1 MAEIKASDVKKLR
14 DLTGAGMMDCKKAL
28 AESNGDFDAAID
40 ILRKKGQK
48 VASKRA
54 DREAKE
60 GYVIG
65 KVSADNKKAYVVSLN
80 CETDFV
86 SRNEKFIELGN
97 NLTDKIIATGAT
109 AVTEDLSLLVKEAIG
124 TIKENM
130 TLPRFKVLEIA
141 DNEYAAQYVHGVG
154 NIGVLV
160 KFKAD
165 SKALFDNEAVKT
177 FAFDCALHVAAFA
190 PVALSPEKISADYIK
205 EQTEIFQAQMDQDPK
220 MAGKPDK
227 VKAGILQGKLNKHFS
242 EICFLD
248 QAFVK
253 DDKKKVSQVMA
264 ETAKAAGGKLE
275 IAEYVYYKLGENA

>member
-1 MAEIKASDVKKLR
+1 MEIKPIDVKNLR
-14 DLTGAGMMDCKKAL
+14 EKTGAGMGDCKKAL
-28 AESNGDFDAAID
+28 IEAEGNIEQAVKILKEKGLAA
-40 ILRKKGQK
+40 
-48 VASKRA
+48 AAKRSA
-54 DREAKE
+54 RATKE
-60 GYVIG
+60 GKIFTKIKGNKAVILE
-65 KVSADNKKAYVVSLN
+65 LN

-86 SRNEKFIELGN
+86 SRNEKFIALGDK
-97 NLTDKIIATGAT
+97 LTDEIIATGAKE
-109 AVTEDLSLLVKEAIG
+109 VTPGLTTLVTEAIG
-124 TIKENM
+124 VIKENM

-154 NIGVLV
+154 NIGVIV

-165 SKALFDNEAVKT
+165 NKALFDNDAVKA

-190 PVALSPEKISADYIK
+190 PVALSPDKISADYIK

-220 MAGKPDK
+220 MAEKPDK
-227 VKAGILQGKLNKHFS
+227 VKAGILQGKLNKHFA

-275 IAEYVYYKLGENA
+275 IAEYVYYKLGDNA

>member
-1 MAEIKASDVKKLR
+1 MEIKPIDVKNLR
-14 DLTGAGMMDCKKAL
+14 EKTGAGMGDCKKAL
-28 AESNGDFDAAID
+28 IEAEGNIEQAVKILKEKGLAA
-40 ILRKKGQK
+40 
-48 VASKRA
+48 AAKRSA
-54 DREAKE
+54 RATKE
-60 GYVIG
+60 GKIFTKIKGNKAVILE
-65 KVSADNKKAYVVSLN
+65 LN

-86 SRNEKFIELGN
+86 SRNEKFIALGDK
-97 NLTDKIIATGAT
+97 LTDEIIATGAKE
-109 AVTEDLSLLVKEAIG
+109 VTPALSILVTEAIG
-124 TIKENM
+124 VIKENM

-154 NIGVLV
+154 NIGVIV

-165 SKALFDNEAVKT
+165 NKALFDNEAVKA

-190 PVALSPEKISADYIK
+190 PVALSPDKISADYIK

-220 MAGKPDK
+220 MAEKPDK
-227 VKAGILQGKLNKHFS
+227 VKAGILQGKLNKHFA

-275 IAEYVYYKLGENA
+275 IAEYVYYKLGDNA

>member
-1 MAEIKASDVKKLR
+1 MEIKPIDVKNLR
-14 DLTGAGMMDCKKAL
+14 EKTGAGMGDCKKAL
-28 AESNGDFDAAID
+28 IEAEGNIEQAVKILKEKGLAA
-40 ILRKKGQK
+40 
-48 VASKRA
+48 AAKRSA
-54 DREAKE
+54 RATKE
-60 GYVIG
+60 GKIFTKIKGNKAVILE
-65 KVSADNKKAYVVSLN
+65 LN

-86 SRNEKFIELGN
+86 SRNEKLIALGDK
-97 NLTDKIIATGAT
+97 LTDEIIATGAKE
-109 AVTEDLSLLVKEAIG
+109 VTPALSTLVTEAIG
-124 TIKENM
+124 VIKENM

-154 NIGVLV
+154 NIGVIV

-165 SKALFDNEAVKT
+165 NKALFDNEAVKA

-190 PVALSPEKISADYIK
+190 PVALSPDKISADYIK

-220 MAGKPDK
+220 MAEKPDK
-227 VKAGILQGKLNKHFS
+227 VKAGILQGKLNKHFA

-275 IAEYVYYKLGENA
+275 IAEYVYYKLGDNA

>member
-1 MAEIKASDVKKLR
+1 MEIKPIDVKNLR
-14 DLTGAGMMDCKKAL
+14 EKTGAGMGDCKKAL
-28 AESNGDFDAAID
+28 IEAEGNIEQAVKILKEKGLAA
-40 ILRKKGQK
+40 
-48 VASKRA
+48 AAKRSA
-54 DREAKE
+54 RATKE
-60 GYVIG
+60 GKIFTKIKGNKAVILE
-65 KVSADNKKAYVVSLN
+65 LN

-86 SRNEKFIELGN
+86 SRNEKFIALGDK
-97 NLTDKIIATGAT
+97 LTDEIIATGAKE
-109 AVTEDLSLLVKEAIG
+109 VTPALSILVTEAIG
-124 TIKENM
+124 VIKENM

-154 NIGVLV
+154 NIGVIV

-165 SKALFDNEAVKT
+165 SKALFDNEAVKA

-190 PVALSPEKISADYIK
+190 PVARSPDKISADYIK

-220 MAGKPDK
+220 MAEKPDK
-227 VKAGILQGKLNKHFS
+227 VKAGILQGKLNKHFA

-253 DDKKKVSQVMA
+253 DDKKKVSQVLA

-275 IAEYVYYKLGENA
+275 IAEYVYYKLGDNA

>member
-1 MAEIKASDVKKLR
+1 MEIKPIDVKNLR
-14 DLTGAGMMDCKKAL
+14 EKTGAGMGDCKKAL
-28 AESNGDFDAAID
+28 IEAEGNIEQAVKILKEKGLAA
-40 ILRKKGQK
+40 
-48 VASKRA
+48 AAKRSA
-54 DREAKE
+54 RATKE
-60 GYVIG
+60 GKIFTKIKGNKAVILE
-65 KVSADNKKAYVVSLN
+65 LN

-86 SRNEKFIELGN
+86 SRNEKFIALGDK
-97 NLTDKIIATGAT
+97 LTDEIIATGAKE
-109 AVTEDLSLLVKEAIG
+109 VTPGLTILVTEAIG
-124 TIKENM
+124 VIKENM

-154 NIGVLV
+154 NIGVIV

-165 SKALFDNEAVKT
+165 SKALFDNEAVKA

-190 PVALSPEKISADYIK
+190 PVALSPDKISADYIK

-220 MAGKPDK
+220 MAEKPDK
-227 VKAGILQGKLNKHFS
+227 VKAGILQGKLNKHFA

-275 IAEYVYYKLGENA
+275 IAEYVYYKLGDNA

>member
-1 MAEIKASDVKKLR
+1 MEIKPIDVKNLR
-14 DLTGAGMMDCKKAL
+14 EKTGAGMGDCKKAL
-28 AESNGDFDAAID
+28 IEAEGNIEQAVKILKEKGLAA
-40 ILRKKGQK
+40 
-48 VASKRA
+48 AAKRSA
-54 DREAKE
+54 RATKE
-60 GYVIG
+60 GKIFTKIKGNKAVILE
-65 KVSADNKKAYVVSLN
+65 LN

-86 SRNEKFIELGN
+86 SRNEKFIALGDK
-97 NLTDKIIATGAT
+97 LTDEIIATGAKE
-109 AVTEDLSLLVKEAIG
+109 VTPALSILVTEAIG
-124 TIKENM
+124 VIKENM

-154 NIGVLV
+154 NIGVIV

-165 SKALFDNEAVKT
+165 SKALFDNEAVKA

-190 PVALSPEKISADYIK
+190 PVALSPDKISADYIK

-220 MAGKPDK
+220 MAEKPDK
-227 VKAGILQGKLNKHFS
+227 VKAGILQGKLNKHFA
-242 EICFLD
+242 EICFLN

-275 IAEYVYYKLGENA
+275 IAEYVYYKLGDNA

>member
-1 MAEIKASDVKKLR
+1 MKILKEK
-14 DLTGAGMMDCKKAL
+14 GL
-28 AESNGDFDAAID
+28 AAA
-40 ILRKKGQK
+40 
-48 VASKRA
+48 AKRSA
-54 DREAKE
+54 RATKE
-60 GYVIG
+60 GKIFTKIKGNKAVILE
-65 KVSADNKKAYVVSLN
+65 LN

-86 SRNEKFIELGN
+86 SRNEKFIALGDK
-97 NLTDKIIATGAT
+97 LTDEIIATGAKE
-109 AVTEDLSLLVKEAIG
+109 VTPALSTLVTEAIG
-124 TIKENM
+124 VIKENM

-154 NIGVLV
+154 NIGVIV

-165 SKALFDNEAVKT
+165 SKALFDNEAVKA

-190 PVALSPEKISADYIK
+190 PVALSPDKISADYIK

-220 MAGKPDK
+220 MAEKPDK
-227 VKAGILQGKLNKHFS
+227 VKAGILQGKLNKHFA

-275 IAEYVYYKLGENA
+275 IAEYVYYKLGDNA

>member
-1 MAEIKASDVKKLR
+1 MEIKPIDVKNLR
-14 DLTGAGMMDCKKAL
+14 EKTGAGMGDCKKAL
-28 AESNGDFDAAID
+28 IEAEGNIEQAVKILKEKGLAA
-40 ILRKKGQK
+40 
-48 VASKRA
+48 AAKRSA
-54 DREAKE
+54 RATKE
-60 GYVIG
+60 GKIFTKIKGNKAVILE
-65 KVSADNKKAYVVSLN
+65 LN

-86 SRNEKFIELGN
+86 SRNEKFVALGDK
-97 NLTDKIIATGAT
+97 LTDEIISSGAKE
-109 AVTEDLSLLVKEAIG
+109 VTPALSTLVTEAIG
-124 TIKENM
+124 VIKENM

-154 NIGVLV
+154 NIGVIV

-165 SKALFDNEAVKT
+165 NKALFDNEAVKA

-190 PVALSPEKISADYIK
+190 PVALSPDKISADYIK

-220 MAGKPDK
+220 MAEKPDK
-227 VKAGILQGKLNKHFS
+227 VKAGILQGKLNKHFA

-275 IAEYVYYKLGENA
+275 IAEYVYYKLGDNA

>member
-1 MAEIKASDVKKLR
+1 MEIKPIDVKNLR
-14 DLTGAGMMDCKKAL
+14 EKTGAGMGDCKKAL
-28 AESNGDFDAAID
+28 IEAEGNIEQAIKILKEKGLAA
-40 ILRKKGQK
+40 
-48 VASKRA
+48 AAKRSA
-54 DREAKE
+54 RATKE
-60 GYVIG
+60 GKIFTKIKGNKAVILE
-65 KVSADNKKAYVVSLN
+65 LN

-86 SRNEKFIELGN
+86 SRNEKFIALGDK
-97 NLTDKIIATGAT
+97 LTDEIIATGAKE
-109 AVTEDLSLLVKEAIG
+109 VTPALSTLVTEAIG
-124 TIKENM
+124 VIKENM

-154 NIGVLV
+154 NIGVIV

-165 SKALFDNEAVKT
+165 SKALFDNEAVKA

-190 PVALSPEKISADYIK
+190 PVALSPDKISADYIK

-220 MAGKPDK
+220 MAEKPDK
-227 VKAGILQGKLNKHFS
+227 VKAGILQGKLNKHFA
-242 EICFLD
+242 EICFLN

-275 IAEYVYYKLGENA
+275 IAEYVYYKLGDNA

>member
-1 MAEIKASDVKKLR
+1 MEIKPIDVKNLR
-14 DLTGAGMMDCKKAL
+14 EKTGAGMGDCKKAL
-28 AESNGDFDAAID
+28 IEAEGNIEQAVKILKEKGLAA
-40 ILRKKGQK
+40 
-48 VASKRA
+48 AAKRSA
-54 DREAKE
+54 RATKE
-60 GYVIG
+60 GKIFTKIKGNKAVILE
-65 KVSADNKKAYVVSLN
+65 LN

-86 SRNEKFIELGN
+86 SRNEKFIALGDK
-97 NLTDKIIATGAT
+97 LTDEIIATGAEE
-109 AVTEDLSLLVKEAIG
+109 VTPALSTLVTEAIG
-124 TIKENM
+124 VIKENM

-154 NIGVLV
+154 NIGVIV

-165 SKALFDNEAVKT
+165 NKALFDNEAVKA

-190 PVALSPEKISADYIK
+190 PVALSPDKISADYIK

-220 MAGKPDK
+220 MAEKPDK
-227 VKAGILQGKLNKHFS
+227 VKAGILQGKLNKHFA

-275 IAEYVYYKLGENA
+275 IAEYVYYKLGDNA

>member
-1 MAEIKASDVKKLR
+1 MEIKPIDVKNLR
-14 DLTGAGMMDCKKAL
+14 EKTGAGMGDCKKAL
-28 AESNGDFDAAID
+28 IEAEGNIEQAVKILKEKGLAA
-40 ILRKKGQK
+40 
-48 VASKRA
+48 AAKRSA
-54 DREAKE
+54 RATKE
-60 GYVIG
+60 GKIFTKIKGNKAVILE
-65 KVSADNKKAYVVSLN
+65 LN

-86 SRNEKFIELGN
+86 SRNEKFIALGDK
-97 NLTDKIIATGAT
+97 LTDEIIATGAKE
-109 AVTEDLSLLVKEAIG
+109 VTPGLTTLVTEAIG
-124 TIKENM
+124 VIKENM

-154 NIGVLV
+154 NIGVIV

-165 SKALFDNEAVKT
+165 NKALFDNEAVKA

-190 PVALSPEKISADYIK
+190 PVALSPDKISEAYIK

-220 MAGKPDK
+220 VAAKPDQ
-227 VKAGILQGKLNKHFS
+227 VKAGILQGKLNKHFA

-253 DDKKKVSQVMA
+253 DDKKKVSQVLA

-275 IAEYVYYKLGENA
+275 IAEYVYYKLGDNA

>member
-1 MAEIKASDVKKLR
+1 MEIKPIDVKNLR
-14 DLTGAGMMDCKKAL
+14 EKTGAGMGDCKKAL
-28 AESNGDFDAAID
+28 IEAEGNIEQAIKILKEKGLAA
-40 ILRKKGQK
+40 
-48 VASKRA
+48 AAKRSA
-54 DREAKE
+54 RATKE
-60 GYVIG
+60 GKIFTKIKGNKAVILE
-65 KVSADNKKAYVVSLN
+65 LN

-86 SRNEKFIELGN
+86 SRNEKFIALGDK
-97 NLTDKIIATGAT
+97 LTDEIIATGAKE
-109 AVTEDLSLLVKEAIG
+109 VTPGLTTLVTEAIG
-124 TIKENM
+124 VIKENM

-154 NIGVLV
+154 NIGVIV

-165 SKALFDNEAVKT
+165 NKALFDNEAVKA

-190 PVALSPEKISADYIK
+190 PVALSPDKISADYIK

-220 MAGKPDK
+220 MAEKPDK
-227 VKAGILQGKLNKHFS
+227 VKAGILQGKLNKHFA

-275 IAEYVYYKLGENA
+275 IAEYVYYKLGDNA

>member
-1 MAEIKASDVKKLR
+1 MEIKPIDVKNLR
-14 DLTGAGMMDCKKAL
+14 EKTGAGMGDCKKAL
-28 AESNGDFDAAID
+28 IEAEGNIEQAVKILKEKGLAA
-40 ILRKKGQK
+40 
-48 VASKRA
+48 AAKRSA
-54 DREAKE
+54 RATKE
-60 GYVIG
+60 GKIFTKIKGNKAVILE
-65 KVSADNKKAYVVSLN
+65 LN

-86 SRNEKFIELGN
+86 SRNEKFIALGDK
-97 NLTDKIIATGAT
+97 LTDEIIATGAKE
-109 AVTEDLSLLVKEAIG
+109 VTPALSTLVTEAIG
-124 TIKENM
+124 VIKENM

-154 NIGVLV
+154 NIGVSV

-165 SKALFDNEAVKT
+165 SKALFDNEAVKA

-190 PVALSPEKISADYIK
+190 PVALSPDKISADYIK

-220 MAGKPDK
+220 MAEKPDK
-227 VKAGILQGKLNKHFS
+227 VKAGILQGKLNKHFA

-275 IAEYVYYKLGENA
+275 IAEYVYYKLGDNA

>member
-1 MAEIKASDVKKLR
+1 MEIKPIDVKNLR
-14 DLTGAGMMDCKKAL
+14 EKTGAGMGDCKKAL
-28 AESNGDFDAAID
+28 IEAEGNIEQAVKILKEKGLAA
-40 ILRKKGQK
+40 
-48 VASKRA
+48 AAKRSA
-54 DREAKE
+54 RATKE
-60 GYVIG
+60 GKIFTKIKGNKAVILE
-65 KVSADNKKAYVVSLN
+65 LN

-86 SRNEKFIELGN
+86 SRNEKFIALGDK
-97 NLTDKIIATGAT
+97 LTDEIIASGAKE
-109 AVTEDLSLLVKEAIG
+109 VTPALSTLVTEAIG
-124 TIKENM
+124 VIKENM

-154 NIGVLV
+154 NIGVIV

-165 SKALFDNEAVKT
+165 NKALFDNDAVKA

-190 PVALSPEKISADYIK
+190 PVALSPDKISADYIK

-220 MAGKPDK
+220 MAEKPDK
-227 VKAGILQGKLNKHFS
+227 VKAGILQGKLNKHFA

-275 IAEYVYYKLGENA
+275 IAEYVYYKLGDNA

>member
-1 MAEIKASDVKKLR
+1 MEIKPIDVKNLR
-14 DLTGAGMMDCKKAL
+14 EKTGAGMGDCKKAL
-28 AESNGDFDAAID
+28 IEAEGNIEQAVKILKEKGLAA
-40 ILRKKGQK
+40 
-48 VASKRA
+48 AAKRSA
-54 DREAKE
+54 RATKE
-60 GYVIG
+60 GKIFTKIKGNKAVILE
-65 KVSADNKKAYVVSLN
+65 LN

-86 SRNEKFIELGN
+86 SRNEKFIALGDK
-97 NLTDKIIATGAT
+97 LTDEIIATGAKE
-109 AVTEDLSLLVKEAIG
+109 VTPALSTLVTEAIG
-124 TIKENM
+124 VIKENM

-154 NIGVLV
+154 NIGVIV

-165 SKALFDNEAVKT
+165 SKALFDNEAVKA

-190 PVALSPEKISADYIK
+190 PVALSPDKISADYIK

-220 MAGKPDK
+220 MAEKPDK
-227 VKAGILQGKLNKHFS
+227 VKAGILQGKLNKHFA

-275 IAEYVYYKLGENA
+275 IAEYVYYKLGDNA

>member
-1 MAEIKASDVKKLR
+1 MEIKPIDVKNLR
-14 DLTGAGMMDCKKAL
+14 EKTGAGMGDCKKAL
-28 AESNGDFDAAID
+28 IEAEGNIEQAVKILKEKGLAA
-40 ILRKKGQK
+40 
-48 VASKRA
+48 AAKRSA
-54 DREAKE
+54 RATKE
-60 GYVIG
+60 GKIFTKIKGNKAVILE
-65 KVSADNKKAYVVSLN
+65 LN

-86 SRNEKFIELGN
+86 SRNEKFIALGDK
-97 NLTDKIIATGAT
+97 LTDEIIATGAKE
-109 AVTEDLSLLVKEAIG
+109 VTPGLTTLVTEAIG
-124 TIKENM
+124 VIKENM

-154 NIGVLV
+154 NIGVIV

-165 SKALFDNEAVKT
+165 NKALFDNEAVKA

-190 PVALSPEKISADYIK
+190 PVALSPDKISADYIK

-220 MAGKPDK
+220 MAEKPDK
-227 VKAGILQGKLNKHFS
+227 VKAGILQGKLNKHFA

-275 IAEYVYYKLGENA
+275 IAEYVYYKLGDNA

>member
-1 MAEIKASDVKKLR
+1 MEIKPIDVKNLR
-14 DLTGAGMMDCKKAL
+14 EKTGAGMGDCKKAL
-28 AESNGDFDAAID
+28 IEAEGNIEQAVKILKEKGLAA
-40 ILRKKGQK
+40 
-48 VASKRA
+48 AAKRSA
-54 DREAKE
+54 RATKE
-60 GYVIG
+60 GKIFTKIKGNKAVILE
-65 KVSADNKKAYVVSLN
+65 LN

-86 SRNEKFIELGN
+86 SRNEKFIALGDK
-97 NLTDKIIATGAT
+97 LTDEIIATGAKE
-109 AVTEDLSLLVKEAIG
+109 VTPALSTLVTEAIG
-124 TIKENM
+124 VIKENM

-154 NIGVLV
+154 NIGVIV

-165 SKALFDNEAVKT
+165 NKALFDNEAVKA

-190 PVALSPEKISADYIK
+190 PVALSSDKISADYIK

-220 MAGKPDK
+220 MAEKPDK
-227 VKAGILQGKLNKHFS
+227 VKAGILQGKLNKHFA

-275 IAEYVYYKLGENA
+275 IAEYVYYKLGDNA

>member
-1 MAEIKASDVKKLR
+1 MEIKPIDVKNLR
-14 DLTGAGMMDCKKAL
+14 EKTGAGMGDCKKAL
-28 AESNGDFDAAID
+28 IEAEGNIEQAIKILKEKGLAA
-40 ILRKKGQK
+40 
-48 VASKRA
+48 AAKRSA
-54 DREAKE
+54 RATKE
-60 GYVIG
+60 GKIFTKIKGNKAVILE
-65 KVSADNKKAYVVSLN
+65 LN

-86 SRNEKFIELGN
+86 SRNEKFIALGDK
-97 NLTDKIIATGAT
+97 LTDEIIATGAKE
-109 AVTEDLSLLVKEAIG
+109 VTPALSTLVTEAIG
-124 TIKENM
+124 VIKENM

-154 NIGVLV
+154 NIGVIV

-165 SKALFDNEAVKT
+165 NKALFDNEAVKA

-190 PVALSPEKISADYIK
+190 PVALSPDKISADYIK

-220 MAGKPDK
+220 MAEKPDK
-227 VKAGILQGKLNKHFS
+227 VKAGILQGKLNKHFA

-275 IAEYVYYKLGENA
+275 IAEYVYYKLGDNA

>member
-1 MAEIKASDVKKLR
+1 MEIKPIDVKNLR
-14 DLTGAGMMDCKKAL
+14 ERTGAGMGDCKKAL
-28 AESNGDFDAAID
+28 IEAEGNIEQAVKILKEKGLAA
-40 ILRKKGQK
+40 
-48 VASKRA
+48 AAKRSA
-54 DREAKE
+54 RATKE
-60 GYVIG
+60 GKIFTKIKGNKAVILE
-65 KVSADNKKAYVVSLN
+65 LN

-86 SRNEKFIELGN
+86 SRNEKFIALGDK
-97 NLTDKIIATGAT
+97 LTDEIIATGAKE
-109 AVTEDLSLLVKEAIG
+109 VTPGLTTLVTEAIG
-124 TIKENM
+124 VIKENM

-154 NIGVLV
+154 NIGVIV

-165 SKALFDNEAVKT
+165 SKALFDNAAVKA

-190 PVALSPEKISADYIK
+190 PVALSPDKISADYIK

-220 MAGKPDK
+220 MAEKPDK
-227 VKAGILQGKLNKHFS
+227 VKAGILQGKLNKHFA

-275 IAEYVYYKLGENA
+275 IAEYVYYKLGDNA

>member
-1 MAEIKASDVKKLR
+1 MEIKPIDVKNLR
-14 DLTGAGMMDCKKAL
+14 EKTGAGMGDCKKAL
-28 AESNGDFDAAID
+28 IEAEGNIEQAVKILKEKGLAA
-40 ILRKKGQK
+40 
-48 VASKRA
+48 AAKRSA
-54 DREAKE
+54 RATKE
-60 GYVIG
+60 GKIFTKIKGNKAVILE
-65 KVSADNKKAYVVSLN
+65 LN

-86 SRNEKFIELGN
+86 SRNEKFIALGDK
-97 NLTDKIIATGAT
+97 LTDEIIATGAKE
-109 AVTEDLSLLVKEAIG
+109 VTPALSILVTEAIG
-124 TIKENM
+124 VIKENM

-154 NIGVLV
+154 NIGVIV

-165 SKALFDNEAVKT
+165 SKALFDNEAVKA

-190 PVALSPEKISADYIK
+190 PVALSPAKISADYIK

-220 MAGKPDK
+220 MAEKPDK
-227 VKAGILQGKLNKHFS
+227 VKAGILQGKLNKHFA

-275 IAEYVYYKLGENA
+275 IAEYVYYKLGDNA

>member
-1 MAEIKASDVKKLR
+1 MEIKPIDVKNLR
-14 DLTGAGMMDCKKAL
+14 EKTGAGMGDCKKAL
-28 AESNGDFDAAID
+28 IEAEGNIEQAIKILKEKGLAA
-40 ILRKKGQK
+40 
-48 VASKRA
+48 AAKRSA
-54 DREAKE
+54 RATKE
-60 GYVIG
+60 GKIFTKIKGNKAVILE
-65 KVSADNKKAYVVSLN
+65 LN

-86 SRNEKFIELGN
+86 SRNEKFIALGDK
-97 NLTDKIIATGAT
+97 LTDEIIATGAKE
-109 AVTEDLSLLVKEAIG
+109 VTPGLTTLVTEAIG
-124 TIKENM
+124 VIKENM

-154 NIGVLV
+154 NIGVIV

-165 SKALFDNEAVKT
+165 NKALFDNEAVKA

-190 PVALSPEKISADYIK
+190 PVALSPDKISEAYIK

-220 MAGKPDK
+220 VAAKPDQ
-227 VKAGILQGKLNKHFS
+227 VKAGILKGKLNKHFA

-253 DDKKKVSQVMA
+253 DDKKKVSQVLA

-275 IAEYVYYKLGENA
+275 IAEYVYYKLGDNA

>member
-1 MAEIKASDVKKLR
+1 MEIKPIDVKNLR
-14 DLTGAGMMDCKKAL
+14 EKIGAGMGDCKKAL
-28 AESNGDFDAAID
+28 IEAEGNIEQAVKILKEKGLAA
-40 ILRKKGQK
+40 
-48 VASKRA
+48 AAKRSA
-54 DREAKE
+54 RATKE
-60 GYVIG
+60 GKIFTKIKGNKAVILE
-65 KVSADNKKAYVVSLN
+65 LN

-86 SRNEKFIELGN
+86 SRNEKFIALGDK
-97 NLTDKIIATGAT
+97 LTDEIIATGAKE
-109 AVTEDLSLLVKEAIG
+109 VTPGLTTLVTEAIG
-124 TIKENM
+124 VIKENM

-154 NIGVLV
+154 NIGVIV

-165 SKALFDNEAVKT
+165 SKALFDNEAVKA

-190 PVALSPEKISADYIK
+190 PVALSPDKISADYIK

-220 MAGKPDK
+220 MAEKPDK
-227 VKAGILQGKLNKHFS
+227 VKAGILQGKLNKHFA

-275 IAEYVYYKLGENA
+275 IAEYVYYKLGDNA